1 MGTMSFKKQ
10 YSLGLYPLEKE
21 KKVEELHYKTQ
32 EVDPYFFSLKMNLK
46 PTRYIRVSK
55 IQSKPTESNP
65 IQFFQIFFD
74 LLDSLL
80 KNRKILDRF

>member
-32 EVDPYFFSLKMNLK
+32 EVDLYFF
-46 PTRYIRVSK
+46 
-55 IQSKPTESNP
+55 
-65 IQFFQIFFD
+65 F
-74 LLDSLL
+74 L
-80 KNRKILDRF
+80 KNEFKTNTLH